1 MFTPSYERIQL
12 LIQQSRYGQA
22 ERELR
27 EVLYQSPDEPFVH
40 ALLALCLSE
49 QDKLKEALPS
59 AHTAVALAPDSP
71 WCRYILA
78 TVLSRQ
84 GKLAEAR
91 EVILAAIAQAPDD
104 PDYFALLGSLYLQE
118 NRWQEALD
126 NAEIG
131 LSLDPEHVVCNN
143 LRSMALIKLGQGD
156 AALAGLASALMQEPD
171 NALTHAN
178 RGWTL
183 LEQGQNEAALAAFQ
197 EALSLDPNLDWA
209 REGLVEALKA
219 RYLLYRLMLKYFFM
233 MGRLRRGHQW
243 LVMIGLLL
251 GVRLLRLVFPAQT
264 QLWVSGAVFGVY
276 MGFVLLTW
284 LADPLFNLVLR
295 FNRYGRLALSPQQTV
310 ASNWLGGLLAVG
322 LLASISGAMLTLW
335 PLLGLGVMALAMT
348 IPVSGSFMA
357 TDDRSRQFLGLY
369 SAMLALT
376 GGLGLACLALK
387 WSSLALILL
396 IAFALGWVGFSWT
409 ANLLPWRKS

>member
-1 MFTPSYERIQL
+1 MLNPSLERIQL

-27 EVLYQSPDEPFVH
+27 EVLYQSPDQPFVH

-104 PDYFALLGSLYLQE
+104 PDYFALLGSLFLQE
-118 NRWQEALD
+118 SRWQEALD
-126 NAEIG
+126 NAEMG
-131 LSLDPEHVVCNN
+131 LSLDPEHVVCSN

-156 AALAGLASALMQEPD
+156 AALQGLASALMQEPD

-197 EALSLDPNLDWA
+197 EALSLDPNQDWA

-219 RYLLYRLMLKYFFM
+219 QYLLYRLMLKYFFM
-233 MGRLRRGHQW
+233 MSRLRRSHQW
-243 LVMIGLLL
+243 LVMLGLLL
-251 GVRLLRLVFPAQT
+251 VVRLLRAVFPAQT
-264 QLWVSGAVFGVY
+264 HVWVSGAIFSLY
-276 MGFVLLTW
+276 FCFVLLTW

-295 FNRYGRLALSPQQTV
+295 FNRYGRLALSPAQTV
-310 ASNWLGGLLAVG
+310 ASNWLGGLIAGGFLACLTG
-322 LLASISGAMLTLW
+322 GTLASW
-335 PLLGLGVMALAMT
+335 PVVGLGVMALAMT

-357 TDDRSRQFLGLY
+357 SDARSRKFLGIY
-369 SAMLALT
+369 SGMLALI
-376 GGLGLACLALK
+376 GSLGLAALALD
-387 WSSLALILL
+387 WATPTLVLL
-396 IAFALGWVGFSWT
+396 IAFALGWVGFSWA
-409 ANLLPWRKS
+409 ANLLPWRK